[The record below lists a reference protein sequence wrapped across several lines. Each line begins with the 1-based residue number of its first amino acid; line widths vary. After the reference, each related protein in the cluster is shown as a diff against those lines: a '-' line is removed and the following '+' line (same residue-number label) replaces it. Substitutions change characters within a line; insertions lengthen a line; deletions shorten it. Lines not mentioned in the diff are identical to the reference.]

1 MNRSPTK
8 HKETKPSTD
17 RNARRRFLGDVVK
30 TAGALVAGASG
41 TIASAPSG
49 AQSIGADAP
58 AWMRTP
64 GASLR
69 GYGQPS
75 RHAAKVVRT
84 LTPGYGALAPGV
96 GTSRTPL
103 QLLEGTI
110 TPNGLHFERHH
121 NGVPDIDPAQHQ
133 LLIHGMVKKP
143 LVFTVASLMRYPMV
157 SRTLFVEC
165 AGNSGGNALPKAPQA
180 PVANVH
186 GLVSCSEWTG
196 VPLSLLLNEAGIE
209 PGGRWLLAEGAD
221 SAAMSRSIPIE
232 KALDD
237 TLVALFQNG
246 EHIRPEQGY
255 PVRLVLPG
263 WEGNMSVKWL
273 RRLKVTDGP
282 THTKDETSKYSDL
295 MPEGRARQFTY
306 VMGVK
311 SIITR
316 PSFGLAMQGRG
327 LYEISG
333 LAWSGYGRVASV
345 DVSTDGGAS
354 WRRAALA
361 GPVLPQSLTRFRI
374 PWEWNGGEAMLQ
386 SRAADDRGN
395 VQETRAAWTA
405 QYSPGNRFHN
415 TMIQTWGVRSDGS
428 IRNEYL

>member
-1 MNRSPTK
+1 MNTSPTK
-8 HKETKPSTD
+8 RAHSTPEIQG
-17 RNARRRFLGDVVK
+17 AGRRRFLGVFAK
-30 TAGALVAGASG
+30 AAGALAAGASG
-41 TIASAPSG
+41 ALAAAPSS

-58 AWMRTP
+58 AWMKTA
-64 GASLR
+64 GAPFR
-69 GYGQPS
+69 AYGQPS
-75 RHAAKVVRT
+75 RHEAKVVRT
-84 LTPGYGALAPGV
+84 LTPGYGTLAPGI

-121 NGVPDIDPAQHQ
+121 NGVPEIDPAQHK
-133 LLIHGMVKKP
+133 LVIHGMVKKP
-143 LVFTVASLMRYPMV
+143 LVFDFATLMRYPMV
-157 SRTLFVEC
+157 SRILFIEC
-165 AGNSGGNALPKAPQA
+165 AGNSGPNTLPKPPQA

-186 GLVSCSEWTG
+186 GLISCSEWTG

-209 PGGRWLLAEGAD
+209 PGATWLLAEGAD
-221 SAAMSRSIPIE
+221 SAAMSRSIPIA
-232 KALDD
+232 KAMND
-237 TLVALFQNG
+237 TIVALFQNG

-263 WEGNMSVKWL
+263 YEGNMSVKWL
-273 RRLKVTDGP
+273 RRIKVTNEP

-295 MPEGRARQFTY
+295 MRDGKARQFTY

-316 PSFGLAMQGRG
+316 PSFGLSMQGRG

-333 LAWSGYGRVASV
+333 LAWSGAGRVAAV
-345 DVSTDGGAS
+345 DVSADGGAT
-354 WRRAALA
+354 WRRATLNR
-361 GPVLPQSLTRFRI
+361 PVLPQALTRFRI

-386 SRAADDRGN
+386 SRATDDKGN

-405 QYSPGNRFHN
+405 LYSPGNRFHN
-415 TMIQTWGVRSDGS
+415 TMIQTWGVGTDGS

>member
-1 MNRSPTK
+1 MSTSPTK
-8 HKETKPSTD
+8 RSEIEPAIHRAE
-17 RNARRRFLGDVVK
+17 RRRFLSGVAK
-30 TAGALVAGASG
+30 TAGALAAGTTGGLVAAAAGAQ
-41 TIASAPSG
+41 TIADASPPWRKVPG
-49 AQSIGADAP
+49 AQ
-58 AWMRTP
+58 
-64 GASLR
+64 LR
-69 GYGQPS
+69 AYGQPS
-75 RHAAKVVRT
+75 KWEAKVVRT
-84 LTPGYGALAPGV
+84 VTPSFGAFAPGI

-121 NGVPDIDPAQHQ
+121 NGVPDIDPARHE

-143 LVFTVASLMRYPMV
+143 LVFTVGSLMRYPMV
-157 SRTLFVEC
+157 SRIMFIEC
-165 AGNSGGNALPKAPQA
+165 AGNSGGNTLPKPPQA

-209 PGGRWLLAEGAD
+209 PGGNWLLAEGAD
-221 SAAMSRSIPIE
+221 SAAMSRSIPVE

-246 EHIRPEQGY
+246 ERIRPEQGY

-273 RRLKVTDGP
+273 RRIKVTDGP
-282 THTKDETSKYSDL
+282 THTRDETSRYSDL
-295 MPEGRARQFTY
+295 MRDGKARQFTY

-316 PSFGLAMQGRG
+316 PSFGLTMQGRG

-333 LAWSGYGRVASV
+333 LAWSGAGRVASV
-345 DVSTDGGAS
+345 DVSTDGGS
-354 WRRAALA
+354 TWRRAALA
-361 GPVLPQSLTRFRI
+361 DPVLSQALTRFRI
-374 PWEWNGGEAMLQ
+374 PWDWNGGEAMLQ
-386 SRAADDRGN
+386 SRATDDKGN

-415 TMIQTWGVRSDGS
+415 TMIQTWGVGTDGS